1 MSVLVNEEKNELII
15 TCDCGCED
23 ALHILIDKDNDKCYS
38 FLSYMNG
45 NFYRDQYTPFERTK
59 RKLQKIWAIVR
70 NKDYCYSDVIM
81 SKEDFKTFADY
92 ILNHYTKLI
101 QKELNQNNKI

>member
-1 MSVLVNEEKNELII
+1 MAVFFNETGDELIV

-23 ALHILIDKDNDKCYS
+23 ALHILVDKDNDKYYS

-59 RKLQKIWAIVR
+59 RKLQKIWAIIR

-81 SKEDFKTFADY
+81 SKEDFETFIAY
-92 ILNHYTKLI
+92 LNKSYLN
-101 QKELNQNNKI
+101 KEFHL